1 MNARWLPR
9 LMVVADGQQA
19 GLEAHL
25 RGVLALLPAGAAIVQ
40 LRDRRAGGRA
50 LLALAESLRTLTAEL
65 GALLVINDRA
75 DVALASGADG
85 VQLPERGLPVAEAR
99 GLVGPRILLGR
110 SIHDPDGARRAA
122 TDGADYLVA
131 APVFEVPGKGP
142 PLGLEG
148 LRAICS
154 AAPLPTFALGGVT
167 PERVRGC
174 LDAGAHGVARLR
186 DWRGHLA
193 ELAELVSR
201 G

>member
-1 MNARWLPR
+1 
-9 LMVVADGQQA
+9 MVVVHGQQA

-25 RGVLALLPAGAAIVQ
+25 RGVLSLLPAGAAIVQ
-40 LRDRRAGGRA
+40 LRDRCAGGRA

-75 DVALASGADG
+75 DVALAAGADG
-85 VQLPERGLPVAEAR
+85 LQLPERGLPVAQAR

-131 APVFEVPGKGP
+131 APVFEVPGKGE

-148 LRAICS
+148 LRTICCAS
-154 AAPLPTFALGGVT
+154 PLPTFALGGVT

-186 DWRGHLA
+186 DWQGHLP